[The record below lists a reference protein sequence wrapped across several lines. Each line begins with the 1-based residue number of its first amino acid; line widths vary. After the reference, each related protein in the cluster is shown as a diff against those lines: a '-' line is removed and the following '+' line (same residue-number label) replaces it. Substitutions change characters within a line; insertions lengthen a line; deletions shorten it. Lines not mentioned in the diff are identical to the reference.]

1 MKAWRKKRLPAEVV
15 LVKNIRVSDVEDE
28 KYMRMALEQA
38 ALAAE
43 GGDVP
48 VGAVVVCGD
57 KVVARARN
65 EREKRRSPV
74 AHAEI
79 IALEKAAKK
88 RGTWRLSECTIYV
101 TKEPC
106 PMCAGAIFQAR
117 IKRLVFG
124 ATDPKGGAAGSLYNI
139 VNDRRLNHQS
149 EITAG
154 VLENE
159 SAVMLR
165 EFFKI
170 RREKRP

>member
-124 ATDPKGGAAGSLYNI
+124 ATDLKGGAAGSLYNI

>member
-139 VNDRRLNHQS
+139 VNDCRLNHQS